1 MEELKEEKIIRD
13 KVFKK
18 ALDESIIKYDIV
30 CRTLAKRDINRI
42 ILLIVY

>member
-13 KVFKK
+13 KLFKR
-18 ALDESIIKYDIV
+18 ALDKSFIKYDIV

>member
-30 CRTLAKRDINRI
+30 CRMLAKRDINRI